1 MNLIFI
7 INDKRVTNIIN
18 NVSFSVKLPRRVF
31 GRKKYKFQEDQVSGF
46 IPINESD
53 DIFYWLF
60 KSRNSPESAP
70 LVIWL
75 TGGPGCAS
83 ELAVFYENGPF
94 TINDDLTLKKN
105 PDSWNN

>member
-1 MNLIFI
+1 MIKELPIILITFLFQL
-7 INDKRVTNIIN
+7 NCQG
-18 NVSFSVKLPRRVF
+18 VF
-31 GRKKYKFQEDQVSGF
+31 LDEDQVSGF